1 MRQPCRAI
9 VIFPPPAVS
18 SGGLLFCPHYFMPT
32 SEIQTPAET
41 SPIDQYLSGQW
52 TRAQTARVL
61 NIREDALNERI
72 REKYPYWI
80 VGGPFKNSQDWKNK
94 ACSQWTLF
102 RNRWPIERLKSM
114 TVSDYTIGNQRC
126 TFCYWLEHGTKA
138 FATIGGP
145 GGARMY
151 ECYSKDGVEVHAHPE
166 ISFSQLRQ
174 RIVEIAE
181 AAAAKDFN
189 RLLELF
195 TNRCGLWP
203 KVFWK
208 IALLYQPQLDPF
220 LLPLLSITTDK
231 TGEGDYAERQARFQT
246 GVQKAIKNS
255 KQATYWTY
263 AYSLMS
269 DAETTDENPETDGDY
284 EMLNEQTQ
292 EILTLLSHNKNII
305 LQGAPGTGKTWS
317 IPEIVTRL
325 CGKISSDS
333 EEDRHKV
340 LSAYRELLER
350 HQVVFTT
357 FHPSYD
363 YEDFVEGWTP
373 GADKSATES
382 SETSESEALHVRP
395 GIFRQICQD
404 ADQSVNQEAYAE
416 LANEEFGITDQA
428 NVWKVSLYQSGINP
442 VRQDCLTHDC
452 IRIGWEDYGPDASE
466 QIRKGAQGATAL
478 NYFYNV
484 MKPGDVV
491 ISCFS
496 AWETD
501 AVGIIKDSAIRWDDD
516 HSGNPRVREV
526 HWLWKGNPTNIYD
539 LIGSRMTLGTI
550 YSLTKRFPPTKVKEF
565 LRTQKA
571 EQSTEAQT
579 VPHQTEP
586 YVLVIDEINRG
597 NIAKIFGELIT
608 LLEPDKRKGGLTES
622 SVTLPYS
629 QTKFTV
635 PENLYVIGT
644 MNTADRSIGS
654 IDYAL
659 RRRFAFYQM
668 KPQELSVNFN
678 RFLFNQV
685 KALFLKDDKPN
696 REYLSEEFDPW
707 DVIPGQS
714 YFVTQ
719 NTDDTLYRFRFELKP
734 LLEEYLRDGVLLPA
748 ARAAI
753 DALQPTE

>member
-1 MRQPCRAI
+1 
-9 VIFPPPAVS
+9 
-18 SGGLLFCPHYFMPT
+18 MPT
-32 SEIQTPAET
+32 SEIQTPTEA
-41 SPIDQYLSGQW
+41 SPIDQYLSGRW
-52 TRAQTARVL
+52 TRAQTARAL
-61 NIREDALNERI
+61 NIREDALNESI
-72 REKYPYWI
+72 RKKYPYWI

-94 ACSQWTLF
+94 ASTQWTLF
-102 RNRWPIERLKSM
+102 RNRWPIDRLKSM
-114 TVSDYTIGNQRC
+114 TVSDYMIGDGRC

-138 FATIGGP
+138 FAAIGGP
-145 GGARMY
+145 CGARMY
-151 ECYSKDGVEVHAHPE
+151 ECYSKNGVEMHEHPK
-166 ISFSQLRQ
+166 ISFPQLRQ
-174 RIVEIAE
+174 CIVEIAE
-181 AAAAKDFN
+181 AASVKDFN
-189 RLLELF
+189 GLLELF
-195 TNRCGLWP
+195 ADRCGLWP

-208 IALLYQPQLDPF
+208 IALLYQPKWDPF

-231 TGEGDYAERQARFQT
+231 TGKGDYAERQARFQS

-255 KQATYWTY
+255 VKATYWTY
-263 AYSLMS
+263 AYSLMT
-269 DAETTDENPETDGDY
+269 DADTTDENQETKEGYD
-284 EMLNEQTQ
+284 MLNEQTR
-292 EILTLLSHNKNII
+292 EILTLLTHTKNII

-325 CGKISSDS
+325 CNCKDISADH
-333 EEDRHKV
+333 EEDRQKIMT
-340 LSAYRELLER
+340 AYRELLER

-382 SETSESEALHVRP
+382 PETTESETLHVRP
-395 GIFRQICQD
+395 GIFKQICQD

-428 NVWKVSLYQSGINP
+428 NVWKVSLCQSGNNP
-442 VRQDCLTHDC
+442 VRQDCLTHNC

-466 QIRKGAQGATAL
+466 QIRKGDQGATAL

-501 AVGIIKDSAIRWDDD
+501 AVGIIKDSPVRWDDD

-526 HWLWKGNPTNIYD
+526 LWLWKGNPTNISD

-550 YSLTKRFPPTKVKEF
+550 YSLTKRFPPAKVKEF

-571 EQSTEAQT
+571 EQSTEAQA
-579 VPHQTEP
+579 VPHHAEP

-608 LLEPDKRKGGLTES
+608 LLEPNKRKGGLTES

-707 DVIPGQS
+707 DVMPGQS

-748 ARAAI
+748 SRAAI
-753 DALQPTE
+753 DALQPLPPASRIAIDALQPTE